1 MGYVPAPVRAWG
13 SPSRYIQ
20 GPGLMDQLEKYTRVY
35 GTRVAA
41 VIDRFFFESLTAKLR
56 AQFEGT
62 GSAIETVVFDS
73 EVTERQIEETTAKL
87 RAFGPTVVAGIGGGK
102 TLDTA
107 KAVADNFGTPVVVC
121 PTAASTDAPTSALSV
136 IYKES
141 GEHSHA
147 RNYVS
152 NPNLVLM
159 DSAIIAKAPIRFF
172 VSGMGDALST
182 VFEARANALA
192 DHGNYINEKQ
202 GPFRRPKTA
211 MAIAEFC
218 YDTLLESGVQAKLAA
233 ERGLIT
239 EAVEDIIECSTLM
252 SGLGFENTGCAG
264 AHSVGDGITGLPAGA
279 KSLHGER
286 VAFGVICQLVAENAP
301 KALIEEVVD
310 FCLDVGL
317 PVTLEELWVERT
329 PENLRVIAET
339 SMHSFWNAEPFNIS
353 IEQIIDVVLAGDA
366 IGAYYKAKRAK

>member
-1 MGYVPAPVRAWG
+1 MAYVPAPVRAWG

-20 GPGLMDQLEKYTRVY
+20 GPNLMNDLEKFTRVY
-35 GTRVAA
+35 GLRVAA
-41 VIDRFFFESLTAKLR
+41 VIDQLFFEKLTAELKAR
-56 AQFEGT
+56 FAGT
-62 GSAIETVVFDS
+62 GSEIETVVYNS
-73 EVTERQIEETTAKL
+73 EVTERQIDETTEKL
-87 RAFGPTVVAGIGGGK
+87 KPFAPTVVVGIGGGK

-107 KAVADNFGTPVVVC
+107 KAVADNFNAPVVIC
-121 PTAASTDAPTSALSV
+121 PTSASTDAPTSALSV

-147 RNYVS
+147 RHYPA

-159 DSAIIAKAPIRFF
+159 DTTIIAKAPIRFL
-172 VSGMGDALST
+172 VSGMGDALAT
-182 VFEARANALA
+182 VFEARANDLA
-192 DHGNYINEKQ
+192 DHGNYINEAQ

-211 MAIAEFC
+211 MIVAQAC
-218 YDTLLESGVQAKLAA
+218 YDTLMECGVQAKIAA
-233 ERGLIT
+233 EKGLVT
-239 EAVEDIIECSTLM
+239 EAVENIIECNTLM

-286 VAFGVICQLVAENAP
+286 VAFGTICQLVAEGASR
-301 KALIEEVVD
+301 ALIEEVVS

-317 PVTLEELWVERT
+317 PVTLEDLWVEKT
-329 PENLRVIAET
+329 PENLKVIAET

-353 IEQIIDVVLAGDA
+353 LDRIIDVVLSGDA
-366 IGAYYKAKRAK
+366 IGAYYKAKRG